1 MGDIYN
7 TESINDNMQEQ
18 MRRRAEIDATSAT
31 CSMNSNRLFWPGILF
46 LFAGYS
52 DFADEFCLDFI
63 DPAQKS
69 SESMI
74 GPEGKIVQWNRVM
87 AGLFLIGS
95 LLVQV
100 STSAYTM
107 ASPPTSKESVS
118 RKMILFLQCIMF
130 AYILVIFSYSCV
142 GMQYIFAYETPLA
155 CRRSHNFQDK
165 VPYVVLWLFSVLCVL
180 LYSVMAAFS
189 VVMGVYLAF
198 FHRQWNRG

>member
-198 FHRQWNRG
+198 FHHQWNRG